1 MLYFEKQKSPEHVF
15 VVYEE
20 HELNG
25 HISDKNEDDD
35 IQLYTEGEALA
46 EQELYKEYSLK
57 IKHKDHYQENYRVF
71 QNGESTRTEGKT
83 PKQKV

>member
-25 HISDKNEDDD
+25 HISDKNEDGD
-35 IQLYTEGEALA
+35 IQLYTQKEAEA
-46 EQELYKEYSLK
+46 EQLLYFSHDLK

-83 PKQKV
+83 PKQRV

>member
-20 HELNG
+20 HDLNG
-25 HISDKNEDDD
+25 HISDKNDDGD
-35 IQLYTEGEALA
+35 IQLYTESEALE
-46 EQELYKEYSLK
+46 EQEIYKEHSLK

-83 PKQKV
+83 PKQRV